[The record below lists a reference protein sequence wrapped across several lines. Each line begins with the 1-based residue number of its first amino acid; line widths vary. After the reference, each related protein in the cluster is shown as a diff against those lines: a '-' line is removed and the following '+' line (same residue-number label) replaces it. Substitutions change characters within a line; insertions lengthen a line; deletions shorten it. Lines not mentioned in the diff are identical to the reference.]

1 MTGDTNGVR
10 GTSISATGTG
20 VYGLSKSSTGFSS
33 GVYGKSNASTGNGVY
48 GEGFIGVKATTVSP
62 SGVGVYARAE
72 AASGSA
78 TGVYATTQSTSG
90 KGVHGSA
97 AASTGVTFGV
107 YGVSASITGRGVY
120 GTSSGESAYA
130 LYGLATGQ
138 YGKGL
143 YAEVTSTHSSANA
156 ILAKSG
162 GGSSYAAYLIGRVFV
177 TGTLQVQDV
186 PSGDYAE
193 MQYNT
198 STGQLYY
205 DTSSRRFKENIEP
218 LDTDFSRI
226 LEATPVQYTRQN
238 APERIEIGYIAEDME
253 ALGLERLIGYD
264 SEGQVETFNYE
275 KMILYVVEVLKEQR
289 REIRDLQNRL
299 QSMESE

>member
-1 MTGDTNGVR
+1 
-10 GTSISATGTG
+10 
-20 VYGLSKSSTGFSS
+20 VYGRSD
-33 GVYGKSNASTGNGVY
+33 ASTGNGVN
-48 GEGFIGVKATTVSP
+48 GEGFIGVKATTVNP
-62 SGVGVYARAE
+62 SGVGVFARAE
-72 AASGSA
+72 ATSGGADGVFATTKSPSG
-78 TGVYATTQSTSG
+78 TGVKGIAEATTGISY
-90 KGVHGSA
+90 
-97 AASTGVTFGV
+97 GV
-107 YGVSASITGRGVY
+107 YGRSASTTGRGVY
-120 GTSSGESAYA
+120 GTTSGESAYA

-162 GGSSYAAYLIGRVFV
+162 GGSSYAAYLIGRVYV
-177 TGTLQVQDV
+177 TGTLQVQGV
-186 PSGDYAE
+186 SSGDFAD

-198 STGQLYY
+198 ATGQLFY

-226 LEATPVQYTRQN
+226 LEATPVQYTRPD

-289 REIRDLQNRL
+289 REIIDLQNRL